1 MDDIKFSPAKSEK
14 IPRKVEGRWKHVPS
28 NRKKIKGKCPPKCPS
43 I

>member
-28 NRKKIKGKCPPKCPS
+28 NRKKNKRKMSP
-43 I
+43 